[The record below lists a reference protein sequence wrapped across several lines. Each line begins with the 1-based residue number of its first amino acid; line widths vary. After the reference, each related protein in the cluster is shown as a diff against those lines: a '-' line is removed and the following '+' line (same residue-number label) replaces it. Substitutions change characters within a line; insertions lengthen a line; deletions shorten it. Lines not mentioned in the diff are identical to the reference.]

1 MLEKKLISRYNK
13 EKRGNSSIN
22 KSKKELSIIGKICI
36 TFLIILV
43 LLTIASRIIVSSNVK
58 RANELESQNTAG
70 QK

>member
-1 MLEKKLISRYNK
+1 M
-13 EKRGNSSIN
+13 N

-58 RANELESQNTAG
+58 RANELGSQNTAG